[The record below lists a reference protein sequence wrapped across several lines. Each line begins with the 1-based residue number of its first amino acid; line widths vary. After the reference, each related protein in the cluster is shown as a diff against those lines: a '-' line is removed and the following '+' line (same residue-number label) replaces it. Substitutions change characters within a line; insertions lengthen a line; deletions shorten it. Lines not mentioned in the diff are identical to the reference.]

1 MKPLQKIGC
10 LTISFFMGVIFW
22 GSLIFEVQASEPIK
36 WRCQAAIALASP
48 TYKESIVRVADFVKE
63 KTKGRMVIEHH
74 SAGALLPNQEIFP
87 SVKKGIIEMGYVT
100 PGYWK
105 TDIPLSQ
112 VCALPFT
119 FINYWEVL
127 YFFKKLGFENML
139 REEIAKHDV
148 LYFSDHVIPVEIVS
162 KKPIRTIEDFKGK
175 KIRTY
180 GNFAKYISLLGAS
193 PVSAPGPEIYTGLTT
208 GVFDAAHW
216 GAAVGAES
224 LALYEVCKYH
234 ILPSLSLGTEEG
246 WFINKKALEKLP
258 KDIQEI
264 LVNILEEQFW
274 IRSVEYAYNERVTLT
289 KVQQKRGVEVI
300 VLSSD
305 SQKKMAQL
313 ATKIWD
319 EVATMS
325 PNNAK
330 AIGIL
335 KNFLKDLGRL
345 E

>member
-1 MKPLQKIGC
+1 MTNKDRKFKALLAVVFIPLLIC
-10 LTISFFMGVIFW
+10 LSVATAI
-22 GSLIFEVQASEPIK
+22 AAEPIK
-36 WRCQAAIALASP
+36 WRCQASIALASP

-63 KTKGRMVIEHH
+63 RTNGRLVIDHH
-74 SAGALLPNQEIFP
+74 PAGAIIPNNEIFP
-87 SVKKGIIEMGYVT
+87 SVKKGIIELGYAT

-112 VCALPFT
+112 LCALPFT
-119 FINYWEVL
+119 FTHYWEVL
-127 YFFKKLGFENML
+127 YFFKKLGFEKML
-139 REEIAKHDV
+139 RDEVAKHDV
-148 LYFSDHVIPVEIVS
+148 FYYSDHVIPVEIVS
-162 KKPIRTIEDFKGK
+162 KKPIRTIDDFKGK

-193 PVSAPGPEIYTGLTT
+193 PVTAPGPEIYTGLAT

-224 LALYEVCKYH
+224 LALYEVCKFH

-246 WFINKKALEKLP
+246 WYVNKKALEKLP
-258 KDIQEI
+258 KDIQEV
-264 LVNILEEQFW
+264 LTTVLEEQFW
-274 IRSVEYAYNERVTLT
+274 IRSVEYAYNEQVTLSM
-289 KVQQKRGVEVI
+289 VQKKRGVEVI
-300 VLSSD
+300 TLPPD
-305 SQKKMAQL
+305 SQRKMAEI

-319 EVATMS
+319 EVATLG

-330 AIGIL
+330 GVAMI

-345 E
+345 

>member
-1 MKPLQKIGC
+1 MRDMKRWLKG
-10 LTISFFMGVIFW
+10 LSGFFLFLLLGLVAV
-22 GSLIFEVQASEPIK
+22 EVMAAEPIK

-48 TYKESIVRVADFVKE
+48 TYKESIVRIADFVKE
-63 KTKGRMVIEHH
+63 RTNGRMVIEHH
-74 SAGALLPNQEIFP
+74 SAGAIVPNNEIFP
-87 SVKKGIIEMGYVT
+87 SVKKGIIELGYAT

-112 VCALPFT
+112 LCALPFT
-119 FINYWEVL
+119 FVNYWEVL
-127 YFFKKLGFENML
+127 YFFKKLGFEKML
-139 REEIAKHDV
+139 QEEVAKHDL

-162 KKPIRTIEDFKGK
+162 KKPIRTIDDFKGK

-180 GNFAKYISLLGAS
+180 GNFARYISLLGAS
-193 PVSAPGPEIYTGLTT
+193 PVSAPGPEIYTGLAT

-246 WFINKKALEKLP
+246 WYVNKKALEKLP

-264 LVNILEEQFW
+264 LKTTLEEQFW
-274 IRSVEYAYNERVTLT
+274 IRSVEYAYNEQVTLSR
-289 KVQQKRGVEVI
+289 VQQKRGVEVI
-300 VLSSD
+300 TLPPD
-305 SQKKMAQL
+305 SQKKMAES

-319 EVATMS
+319 EVATMG

-330 AIGIL
+330 GVAIL

-345 E
+345 Q